1 MQTSDFIN
9 AENLI
14 PMVNKCVRQTGTLA
28 ASSDRQKRTLHDSD
42 FLMKQSGTVAHT
54 RSFNLHPE
62 KIFEGYP
69 VNLPNFFAG

>member
-42 FLMKQSGTVAHT
+42 FLMKQSGTDAHT
-54 RSFNLHPE
+54 
-62 KIFEGYP
+62 
-69 VNLPNFFAG
+69 LPADMFGGSACFMK